1 MSKPEMHRSVREDQ
15 TWRVLHVEDS
25 PQDAQLCSRQLERAG
40 YKPVVDVVASAE
52 EFEKALD
59 ENSYDVILSDYNLPE
74 WSGMAA
80 LELLQRDGRDIP
92 FILVTGTVGEEMAV
106 EFIKRGATDYVL
118 KDRPERLPLAIERA
132 LEEKRIREERRLAE
146 RSRDL
151 LAAIVQSSDDAII
164 STDPDGAIASWNLG
178 AERMYGYLAADVRTK
193 PISVLFPADGG
204 DELRA
209 IREVFAN
216 GESLDHCDTKGKR
229 KDGAV
234 IDVSVTIS
242 RINSVEGNLSGA
254 SMIVRDITE
263 NKRLQKE
270 FFVAQKMEAI
280 GRLAAGVA
288 HDFNNL
294 LTVIISY
301 SSMILADMSVDD
313 ATYAGVVEI
322 DKAGERAAA
331 LTRQLLAFCRRQVL
345 QPKVLNINSVVA
357 DIDRMLRRLIGED
370 IDLVTILDPALESIK
385 ADPGQIEQVVMNLAV
400 NARDAM
406 ARGGKLT
413 VETANVEFD
422 SAYTQRHVAIS
433 PGPYVM
439 LAVTDT
445 GTGMD
450 TETQARIFEPFF
462 TTKGPGEGTGLGL
475 ATVYGI
481 VQQSAGKILVYS
493 EPGHG
498 TTFRIYL
505 PRVRE
510 ALEARQPRAQP
521 APSEGTETVLVVE
534 DEDVI
539 RLLVCGVLK
548 KAGYSVL
555 EAKNGTEALLVAERY
570 SGGID
575 LVISDVVMPS
585 MGGAELAERLSV
597 SRPGIKVMFM
607 SGYTSNT
614 ILDHC
619 LLASNAAFLEKP
631 FVPTTLARK
640 VLEVLGRA

>member
-1 MSKPEMHRSVREDQ
+1 MSMLETGHPVRADRR
-15 TWRVLHVEDS
+15 WRVLHVEDS
-25 PQDAQLCSRQLERAG
+25 PQDAKLCSRQLERAG
-40 YKPVVDVVASAE
+40 YQPVVDVVASAE
-52 EFEKALD
+52 EFEKALS

-80 LELLQRDGRDIP
+80 LEALQREGRDIP
-92 FILVTGTVGEEMAV
+92 FILVTGTVGEELAV

-118 KDRPERLPLAIERA
+118 KDRPARLPLAIEKA
-132 LEEKRIREERRLAE
+132 LEGRRIREERRLAE

-164 STDPDGAIASWNLG
+164 STDLEGDIVSWNRG
-178 AERMYGYLAADVRTK
+178 AERMYGYPVEEIRAT
-193 PISVLFPADGG
+193 PISALFPAECG
-204 DELRA
+204 DELSA
-209 IREVFAN
+209 VREAFAN
-216 GESLDHCDTKGKR
+216 GESLDHCETKGKR

-242 RINSVEGNLSGA
+242 RINSLDGNPAGA
-254 SMIVRDITE
+254 SMIARDITE

-270 FFVAQKMEAI
+270 FFGAQKMEAI

-301 SSMILADMSVDD
+301 SSMMLADMTLDD
-313 ATYAGVVEI
+313 ASYAGVREI

-331 LTRQLLAFCRRQVL
+331 LTRQLLAFCRKQVL
-345 QPKVLNINSVVA
+345 QPKVFNINSVVA
-357 DIDRMLRRLIGED
+357 DMDRMLRRLIGED
-370 IDLVTILDPALESIK
+370 IDLVTVLDPALESIK
-385 ADPGQIEQVVMNLAV
+385 ADPGQIEQVVMNLVV

-406 ARGGKLT
+406 TKGGRLT

-433 PGPYVM
+433 PGRYVM

-450 TETQARIFEPFF
+450 AETQARIFEPFF
-462 TTKGPGEGTGLGL
+462 TTKGHGEGTGLGL

-493 EPGHG
+493 ELGHG
-498 TTFRIYL
+498 TIFKIYL
-505 PRVRE
+505 PIIRETPEVRE
-510 ALEARQPRAQP
+510 TP
-521 APSEGTETVLVVE
+521 APAPPSQGTETILVVE
-534 DEDVI
+534 DENVI
-539 RLLVCGVLK
+539 RTLVCSVLK

-555 EAKNGTEALLVAERY
+555 EAKNGTEAVLVAERY

-575 LVISDVVMPS
+575 LMISDVVMPS
-585 MGGAELAERLSV
+585 MGGAELAEKLTAA
-597 SRPGIKVMFM
+597 RPEIKVLFM
-607 SGYTSNT
+607 SGYTNNA
-614 ILDHC
+614 ILDRG
-619 LLASNAAFLEKP
+619 LLTPNTAFLEKP
-631 FVPTTLARK
+631 FVPVTLARK
-640 VLEVLGRA
+640 VLEVFGRV

>member
-1 MSKPEMHRSVREDQ
+1 MSPAEIRHSVGADRA
-15 TWRVLHVEDS
+15 WRVLHVEDS
-25 PQDAQLCSRQLERAG
+25 PRDAKLCSRQLERAG
-40 YKPVVDVVASAE
+40 YQPVVDVVASAE
-52 EFEKALD
+52 EFEKALR
-59 ENSYDVILSDYNLPE
+59 ENSYDVVLSDYNLPN

-80 LELLQRDGRDIP
+80 LELLQREGRDIP
-92 FILVTGTVGEEMAV
+92 FILVTGTVGEELAV
-106 EFIKRGATDYVL
+106 KFIERGATDYVL
-118 KDRPERLPLAIERA
+118 KDRPARLPLAIERA
-132 LEEKRIREERRLAE
+132 LEAKRIREERRLAE

-164 STDPDGAIASWNLG
+164 GTDLEGTIVSWNLG
-178 AERMYGYLAADVRTK
+178 AERMYGYLAAEVRGA
-193 PISVLFPADGG
+193 PISALFPAEGG
-204 DELRA
+204 DQLRA
-209 IREVFAN
+209 IREAFAN

-242 RINSVEGNLSGA
+242 RINSVDGDLSGA

-263 NKRLQKE
+263 HKRLQKE

-294 LTVIISY
+294 LTVIMSY
-301 SSMILADMSVDD
+301 SSMILAEMSEDD
-313 ATYAGVVEI
+313 AGYVGAHEI
-322 DKAGERAAA
+322 HKAGERAAA
-331 LTRQLLAFCRRQVL
+331 LTRQLLAFCRKQVL
-345 QPKVLNINSVVA
+345 QPKVLNINCVVA
-357 DIDRMLRRLIGED
+357 DMDRMLRRLIGED
-370 IDLVTILDPALESIK
+370 IDLVTVLDPALESIK

-406 ARGGKLT
+406 IGGGKLT

-422 SAYTQRHVAIS
+422 TAFAHRHTAVSAGA
-433 PGPYVM
+433 YVM
-439 LAVTDT
+439 LAVSDT

-450 TETQARIFEPFF
+450 DETQARIFEPFF

-481 VQQSAGKILVYS
+481 VQQSAGSILVYS

-498 TTFRIYL
+498 TTFKIYL

-510 ALEARQPRAQP
+510 TPEVRETAANRALYQ
-521 APSEGTETVLVVE
+521 GTETALVVE

-555 EAKNGTEALLVAERY
+555 EAKNGAEALLVAERY

-575 LVISDVVMPS
+575 LMISDVVMPS
-585 MGGAELAERLSV
+585 MGGAELAEKLTI
-597 SRPGIKVMFM
+597 SRPGIKILFM
-607 SGYTSNT
+607 SGYTNNA

-619 LLASNAAFLEKP
+619 LLAPNAVFLEKP
-631 FVPTTLARK
+631 FVPTALARK